1 MSPSLSDTPALSR
14 RGLLKFS
21 LGASAFLAT
30 AGLGAS
36 LSGCS
41 SSIPASGFSSL
52 RSGDL
57 LFLRALMPVML
68 EGAVAVEG
76 MSDAVDGTLKSLD
89 YNLDHL
95 SPEMLKLTRQ
105 LFDVLGMAVT
115 RGPLTGIWGSWEN
128 ASGAEIRHFL
138 DRWENS
144 SWACC
149 AWAQLVAATGDD
161 GLVRPSRGRIAA
173 IPAADGLKSSR
184 KPPQHIKNKREPED
198 ARTRSV
204 PRRPGPWLENLQRLT
219 TDPGPDPRS
228 RRGDH
233 RQRRRRRHHGRN
245 PQRRRLQSAADRR
258 RPAQDQQRL
267 QAA

>member
-1 MSPSLSDTPALSR
+1 MNPSLSDTPALSR

-41 SSIPASGFSSL
+41 ASAPASGFVTL

-57 LFLRALMPVML
+57 LFLRALIPVML
-68 EGAVAVEG
+68 DGAATSERMPEAVE
-76 MSDAVDGTLKSLD
+76 GTLKSLD
-89 YNLDHL
+89 YNLAHL

-128 ASGAEIRHFL
+128 ASADDIRQFL

-144 SWACC
+144 SLSLLRMGHSSLL
-149 AWAQLVAATGDD
+149 QLVMMAWY
-161 GLVRPSRGRIAA
+161 GRKESWAHC
-173 IPAADGLKSSR
+173 GY
-184 KPPQHIKNKREPED
+184 
-198 ARTRSV
+198 
-204 PRRPGPWLENLQRLT
+204 PGPPT
-219 TDPGPDPRS
+219 V
-228 RRGDH
+228 
-233 RQRRRRRHHGRN
+233 
-245 PQRRRLQSAADRR
+245 
-258 RPAQDQQRL
+258 
-267 QAA
+267 

>member
-1 MSPSLSDTPALSR
+1 MNPSLSDTPALSR

-41 SSIPASGFSSL
+41 ASVPASGFVTL

-57 LFLRALMPVML
+57 LFLRALIPVML
-68 EGAVAVEG
+68 NGAVTSERMPEAVE
-76 MSDAVDGTLKSLD
+76 GTLKSLD
-89 YNLDHL
+89 YNLAHL

-128 ASGAEIRHFL
+128 ASADDIRQFL

-144 SWACC
+144 SLSLLRMGHSSLLQLGMMAWYGRKESWAHC
-149 AWAQLVAATGDD
+149 GY
-161 GLVRPSRGRIAA
+161 
-173 IPAADGLKSSR
+173 
-184 KPPQHIKNKREPED
+184 
-198 ARTRSV
+198 
-204 PRRPGPWLENLQRLT
+204 PGPPT
-219 TDPGPDPRS
+219 V
-228 RRGDH
+228 
-233 RQRRRRRHHGRN
+233 
-245 PQRRRLQSAADRR
+245 
-258 RPAQDQQRL
+258 
-267 QAA
+267 

>member
-1 MSPSLSDTPALSR
+1 MSPGLSATPALSR

-41 SSIPASGFSSL
+41 SSIPADGFVML

-57 LFLRALMPVML
+57 LFLRALIPVML
-68 EGAVAVEG
+68 DGAVFAG
-76 MSDAVDGTLKSLD
+76 KIPMAVDQTLHCLDNSL
-89 YNLDHL
+89 NHL

-128 ASGAEIRHFL
+128 ASADEIRHFL

-144 SWACC
+144 SLSLLRMGHSSLL
-149 AWAQLVAATGDD
+149 QLVMMAWY
-161 GLVRPSRGRIAA
+161 SRTESWAHCGY
-173 IPAADGLKSSR
+173 
-184 KPPQHIKNKREPED
+184 
-198 ARTRSV
+198 
-204 PRRPGPWLENLQRLT
+204 PGPPT
-219 TDPGPDPRS
+219 V
-228 RRGDH
+228 
-233 RQRRRRRHHGRN
+233 
-245 PQRRRLQSAADRR
+245 
-258 RPAQDQQRL
+258 
-267 QAA
+267 

>member
-57 LFLRALMPVML
+57 LFLRALVPVML
-68 EGAVAVEG
+68 DGAVAVEG
-76 MSDAVDGTLKSLD
+76 MSDAVEGTLKSLD

-128 ASGAEIRHFL
+128 ASSAEVSAFL
-138 DRWENS
+138 QRWQNS
-144 SWACC
+144 SIGLLKMGHASLL
-149 AWAQLVAATGDD
+149 QLVMLAWYGQ
-161 GLVRPSRGRIAA
+161 
-173 IPAADGLKSSR
+173 ADSWAHCGY
-184 KPPQHIKNKREPED
+184 
-198 ARTRSV
+198 
-204 PRRPGPWLENLQRLT
+204 PGPPT
-219 TDPGPDPRS
+219 V
-228 RRGDH
+228 
-233 RQRRRRRHHGRN
+233 
-245 PQRRRLQSAADRR
+245 
-258 RPAQDQQRL
+258 
-267 QAA
+267 